1 MVRIPYSTTIIR
13 FRFGFRLRFWFG
25 TGESNQCQD
34 NQKEDLK
41 IIGCCLWNNSCNFC
55 KIIETYW
62 FHDDGWSKAALKN
75 ELKLLIWDLRFV
87 IAFYTLLLW
96 YTHSTFLRFCFRYK
110 ITRKMDVK
118 LSTDFSSLWGCTGW
132 RWVIECKLQI
142 FNLVQKPTIKTTT
155 AFLID
160 LLTAFYSVSCKT
172 CKMTSI
178 AYLSSYHHSLRIWLP
193 QKWSPMYLTKNI

>member
-1 MVRIPYSTTIIR
+1 MKNYTLKWFQISLPWRNLIFESPAWSIEFTKVRGLSI
-13 FRFGFRLRFWFG
+13 
-25 TGESNQCQD
+25 
-34 NQKEDLK
+34 
-41 IIGCCLWNNSCNFC
+41 
-55 KIIETYW
+55 
-62 FHDDGWSKAALKN
+62 
-75 ELKLLIWDLRFV
+75 FV
-87 IAFYTLLLW
+87 TAFYTLLLW
-96 YTHSTFLRFCFRYK
+96 YTHSTFLRFWYK
-110 ITRKMDVK
+110 ITRKMYVK

-142 FNLVQKPTIKTTT
+142 FNLGHKPTFKTTI